1 MTDRPIHPRRHLTW
15 RAACLLP
22 LVTLGLAQAQT
33 TAPTSSSLNATSGY
47 LSISSESVSRLS
59 ASGFGGGT
67 IYYPRTAGQ
76 YGLIAIS
83 PGFTATQSSVAWIG
97 EKLSS
102 HGFVVIVINTN
113 STLDQPSSRAR
124 QLRAA
129 LSHVLTRASATVRG
143 RIDPSR
149 QAVAGHS
156 MGGGGSLIAAEDDP
170 TLKAAFPLTPWN
182 TTSSFT
188 QVRVPTM
195 IFGADG
201 DTVAAVTVHA
211 RPFYTSIP
219 STTSKAYAELQNATH
234 FAPNVRNEAIG
245 RYGVAWMKRF
255 MDGDTRYS
263 TFLCGA
269 EHNSYNTALRF
280 DRYQSNCPY

>member
-1 MTDRPIHPRRHLTW
+1 MTERPLSLRRHLL
-15 RAACLLP
+15 RLAACTLP
-22 LVTLGLAQAQT
+22 LAALGAAHAQT
-33 TAPTSSSLNATSGY
+33 TAPTSSSLNAVSGY
-47 LSISSESVSRLS
+47 LSISSENVSRLS

-67 IYYPRTAGQ
+67 IYYPRNTGQ
-76 YGLIAIS
+76 YGLVAIS
-83 PGFTATQSSVAWIG
+83 PGFTATKSSVAWIG
-97 EKLSS
+97 EKLAS
-102 HGFVVIVINTN
+102 HGFVVIVIDTN
-113 STLDQPSSRAR
+113 STLDQPASRAR

-129 LSHVLTRASATVRG
+129 LTHALNRASATVRG

-170 TLKAAFPLTPWN
+170 SLKAAFPLTPWN

-188 QVRVPTM
+188 RVRVPTM

-201 DTVAAVTVHA
+201 DSVAAVTVHA
-211 RPFYTSIP
+211 RPFYSSIP
-219 STTSKAYAELQNATH
+219 TTTSKAYAELQNATH

-263 TFLCGA
+263 TFLCGS
-269 EHNSYNTALRF
+269 EHNSYNTTLRF